1 MDSLLETDLRRLDG
15 ELNRLLGDDALF
27 LETLRCSPEVRIL
40 DLACGACDEAG
51 VLARRIAQL
60 RGEQTPEEGPGI
72 RFTGMDL
79 RAREIGWARDRFR
92 GDGTTVYE
100 FLEGDARRLD
110 GHLQLPEQ
118 FDLVFMRHQNLWNG
132 RRVWE
137 EIYHKA
143 LEKLSPGGRL
153 VITSYF
159 DREHEQA
166 LAAIQA
172 QGGKLL
178 VTHRNPLSRE
188 LPTPG
193 KSVDRHLA
201 VLEKA
206 E

>member
-1 MDSLLETDLRRLDG
+1 MDSMLETDLRRLDG
-15 ELNRLLGDDALF
+15 ELSRLLGDDAGF
-27 LETLRCSPEVRIL
+27 LETLRGSNDVRIL
-40 DLACGACDEAG
+40 DLACGACDEAE
-51 VLARRIAQL
+51 VLTRRIARL
-60 RGEQTPEEGPGI
+60 RGDELPETAAGI
-72 RFTGMDL
+72 RFTGMDI
-79 RAREIGWARDRFR
+79 RAREIGWARERFR
-92 GDGTTVYE
+92 GEGAVSYE

-110 GHLQLPEQ
+110 GHSQLPEQ

-178 VTHRNPLSRE
+178 VTHRNPFSRE
-188 LPTPG
+188 LATPG

-201 VLEKA
+201 VLQKT
-206 E
+206 

>member
-1 MDSLLETDLRRLDG
+1 MDALLEVDLRRLNL
-15 ELNRLLGDDALF
+15 ELHQLLAADARF
-27 LETLRCSPEVRIL
+27 QDTLRREDEVRVL
-40 DLACGACDEAG
+40 DLACGACDEAE
-51 VLARRIAQL
+51 VLSGMLSRL
-60 RGEQTPEEGPGI
+60 RGEAGQEGGL
-72 RFTGMDL
+72 RFTGMDI

-92 GDGTTVYE
+92 SDDKVQFE

-110 GHLQLPEQ
+110 GHTQLPET

-166 LAAIQA
+166 LEAIQA
-172 QGGKLL
+172 QGGLL
-178 VTHRNPLSRE
+178 LETRRNPFSRE

-193 KSVDRHLA
+193 KSVDRHFA
-201 VLEKA
+201 ILEKR
-206 E
+206 

>member
-1 MDSLLETDLRRLDG
+1 MDSLLEVDLQRLDG
-15 ELNRLLGDDALF
+15 ELEKLLAGDAVF
-27 LETLRCSPEVRIL
+27 RETLRKGTETRVL
-40 DLACGACDEAG
+40 DLACGACDEAET
-51 VLARRIAQL
+51 LAGFMARL
-60 RGEQTPEEGPGI
+60 RGDTGTEGAI
-72 RFTGMDL
+72 RFTGMDI

-92 GDGTTVYE
+92 GGESVRYE

-110 GHLQLPEQ
+110 GHTQLPEG
-118 FDLVFMRHQNLWNG
+118 FDLIFMRHQNLWNG
-132 RRVWE
+132 RRIWE

-143 LEKLSPGGRL
+143 LEKLAPGGRL

-166 LAAIQA
+166 LAAIQR

-178 VTHRNPLSRE
+178 TTQRNLLSRE
-188 LPTPG
+188 LPTQG

-206 E
+206 

>member
-1 MDSLLETDLRRLDG
+1 MDPLLETDLRRLDG
-15 ELNRLLGDDALF
+15 ELTRVLEGDAAF
-27 LETLRCSPEVRIL
+27 LETLRRPGEVRIL
-40 DLACGACDEAG
+40 DLACGACDEAE
-51 VLARRIAQL
+51 VLANRIARL
-60 RGEQTPEEGPGI
+60 RGEPLEDGGAGI
-72 RFTGMDL
+72 RFTGMDI
-79 RAREIGWARDRFR
+79 RARELGWARERFR
-92 GDGTTVYE
+92 GDAVVNYE
-100 FLEGDARRLD
+100 FIEGDARKLD
-110 GHLQLPEQ
+110 GHSQLPEQ

-132 RRVWE
+132 KRVWE

-178 VTHRNPLSRE
+178 LTRRNPLSRA
-188 LPTPG
+188 LQTPG

-201 VLEKA
+201 VLEKP
-206 E
+206 

>member
-1 MDSLLETDLRRLDG
+1 MDSLLETDLQRLDG
-15 ELNRLLGDDALF
+15 ELGRLLNGDVAF
-27 LETLRCSPEVRIL
+27 QETLRRPGEVRIL
-40 DLACGACDEAG
+40 DLACGACDEAE
-51 VLARRIAQL
+51 VLARAIARL
-60 RGEQTPEEGPGI
+60 RGEDREDAKI
-72 RFTGMDL
+72 RFTGMDI

-92 GDGTTVYE
+92 GDDGVSFE

-110 GHLQLPEQ
+110 GHTQLPEG

-132 RRVWE
+132 QRVWE

-143 LEKLSPGGRL
+143 LEKLAPGGRL

-172 QGGKLL
+172 QGGQLI
-178 VTHRNPLSRE
+178 TTRRNPLSRG
-188 LPTPG
+188 LPTRG

-201 VLEKA
+201 VLKKV
-206 E
+206 

>member
-15 ELNRLLGDDALF
+15 ELTRILGGDAAF
-27 LETLRCSPEVRIL
+27 LETLRRPGEVRIL
-40 DLACGACDEAG
+40 DLACGACDEAE
-51 VLARRIAQL
+51 VLARRIARL
-60 RGEQTPEEGPGI
+60 RGERQEDASAGI
-72 RFTGMDL
+72 RFTGMDI

-92 GDGTTVYE
+92 GDAMVNYE

-110 GHLQLPEQ
+110 GHSQLPEQ

-132 RRVWE
+132 KRVWE

-172 QGGKLL
+172 QGGRLL
-178 VTHRNPLSRE
+178 VTRRNLLSRE

-201 VLEKA
+201 VLEKT
-206 E
+206 

>member
-1 MDSLLETDLRRLDG
+1 MDSLLAVDMQRLDRELERLLAGDARFQEIVRAAGDLR
-15 ELNRLLGDDALF
+15 
-27 LETLRCSPEVRIL
+27 VL
-40 DLACGACDEAG
+40 DLACGACDEAEVLSG
-51 VLARRIAQL
+51 VLGNFRAQA
-60 RGEQTPEEGPGI
+60 GSPGGI
-72 RFTGMDL
+72 HFMGMDI

-92 GDGTTVYE
+92 GGEGVRYE

-110 GHLQLPEQ
+110 GHTQLPES

-143 LEKLSPGGRL
+143 LEKLAPGGRL

-172 QGGKLL
+172 QGGRLIE
-178 VTHRNPLSRE
+178 TRRNPVSRS

-201 VLEKA
+201 ILEKR
-206 E
+206 

>member
-15 ELNRLLGDDALF
+15 ELTRLLEADAAF
-27 LETLRCSPEVRIL
+27 LEKLRRPGEVRIL
-40 DLACGACDEAG
+40 DLACGACDEAE
-51 VLARRIAQL
+51 VLARRVEAL
-60 RGEQTPEEGPGI
+60 RGDAGHQEGI
-72 RFTGMDL
+72 NFTGMDI

-92 GDGTTVYE
+92 GDPNRKLHYE
-100 FLEGDARRLD
+100 FLEGDARKLD
-110 GHLQLPEQ
+110 GHTQLPEQ
-118 FDLVFMRHQNLWNG
+118 FDLIFMRHQNLWNG
-132 RRVWE
+132 KKVWE

-166 LAAIQA
+166 LAAIQG
-172 QGGKLL
+172 QGGRLL
-178 VTHRNPLSRE
+178 LTRRNPLSRE

-201 VLEKA
+201 VLEKS
-206 E
+206 